1 VYYSDGSNYTGF
13 TTSSATGGG
22 GGRIA
27 IYYGTCSSSLNPA
40 HVTANGGATGG
51 GSGTVI
57 FAVAPTITWA
67 SPAAITYGTAL
78 SATQL
83 NATASSCTSTGV
95 AGTFVY
101 NPALGT
107 VLAAGTQ
114 TVSVTFTPT
123 DTTDYTTATA
133 SVSLPVNQATQTITF
148 SNPGTQTYGVSPIT
162 LTATASSGLAVTY
175 AVTSGP
181 ASVSGSTL
189 TITGVGSVTV
199 QASQAGN
206 TNYSA
211 ATPVSYTFTVNQK
224 ATADFTLSAN
234 PSSYSLQWG
243 QSGAVLLTLTPQNGF
258 SQTVSFAC
266 SGLPSGASCSF
277 SPATL
282 TPQASSVSTT
292 LTISTVV
299 TAEQRRHRH
308 LPWTAISVV
317 LAICSL
323 GSGMRRLLKLTGLLL
338 LTLATAAA
346 TLLIGCGGGFSAAPS
361 STSISS
367 TVTVTATAGTIQHQ
381 VTVALTL
388 R

>member
-1 VYYSDGSNYTGF
+1 
-13 TTSSATGGG
+13 
-22 GGRIA
+22 
-27 IYYGTCSSSLNPA
+27 
-40 HVTANGGATGG
+40 
-51 GSGTVI
+51 
-57 FAVAPTITWA
+57 
-67 SPAAITYGTAL
+67 
-78 SATQL
+78 
-83 NATASSCTSTGV
+83 V

-175 AVTSGP
+175 AVTLGP

-346 TLLIGCGGGFSAAPS
+346 TLLIGGGGFSAAPS